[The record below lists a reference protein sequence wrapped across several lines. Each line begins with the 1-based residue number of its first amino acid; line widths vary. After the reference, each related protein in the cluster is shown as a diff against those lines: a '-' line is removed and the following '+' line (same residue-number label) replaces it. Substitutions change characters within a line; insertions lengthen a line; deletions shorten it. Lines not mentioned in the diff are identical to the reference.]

1 MDGAAQV
8 ALLTACDA
16 RQQCGGGAAEAV
28 GVGVACALFA
38 AGHGALDG
46 VERLRAVGELDLREL
61 PLELRGE
68 QLVRRC
74 VALCFEVVAERY
86 RRRGRRRQLGE
97 GVDDATAGERQQHN
111 HDGERNPQPPERAL
125 ARLRDLAKL
134 PCRTVRWLPWR
145 TVRWLPW
152 RTVRWLPWRTV
163 HRLRRCTV
171 QRLRRRGG
179 RAAGEAR
186 PRGWVGQTGPGPP
199 AHPPPRVHRATR
211 GCAHTGAGRD

>member
-8 ALLTACDA
+8 ALLTACDD
-16 RQQCGGGAAEAV
+16 RLQCGGGAAEAV

-46 VERLRAVGELDLREL
+46 VERLRALRELDLREL

-68 QLVRRC
+68 QLVRRR

-111 HDGERNPQPPERAL
+111 HDGERNPQPLERAL

-134 PCRTVRWLPWR
+134 PRRTVRWLPLSAIAR
-145 TVRWLPW
+145 LPW
-152 RTVRWLPWRTV
+152 TTI
-163 HRLRRCTV
+163 HRLERRTIH
-171 QRLRRRGG
+171 RL
-179 RAAGEAR
+179 
-186 PRGWVGQTGPGPP
+186 
-199 AHPPPRVHRATR
+199 H
-211 GCAHTGAGRD
+211 

>member
-68 QLVRRC
+68 ELVRRR

-97 GVDDATAGERQQHN
+97 GVDDANAGGRQQHN

-134 PCRTVRWLPWR
+134 PWRTVRWLPWR

-171 QRLRRRGG
+171 HRPRRRGG
-179 RAAGEAR
+179 RGGRETLLC
-186 PRGWVGQTGPGPP
+186 GSS
-199 AHPPPRVHRATR
+199 AHSRRCPPRTPARA
-211 GCAHTGAGRD
+211 